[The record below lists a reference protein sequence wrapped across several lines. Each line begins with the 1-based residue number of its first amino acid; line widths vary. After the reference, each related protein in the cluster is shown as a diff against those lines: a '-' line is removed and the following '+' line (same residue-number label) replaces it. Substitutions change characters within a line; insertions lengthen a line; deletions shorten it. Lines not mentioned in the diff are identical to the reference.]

1 MNYDSNKHVIEYIEG
16 NKVKQ
21 FKVPKDDYNL
31 KFDKMSYNDV
41 LMYIK
46 LTKEEQDKSK
56 QSLGSKQKNVIKY
69 KPLKTA
75 FAKTK
80 DYFAQDI
87 KLMTQAEKLK
97 KVAEYLISNN
107 IQELKEFLSND
118 VFNDDPI
125 IKSVMELLNHKGY
138 TNDEIKDLMK
148 RKDDINLYTS
158 EIENCIIKDGDKYSF
173 KNITFKNTLGDLVNL
188 SHQVGILERYTI
200 YVPINNP
207 LVRDFK
213 RKIDFDNKQNG
224 FTQLKDL
231 IFGKGSNFT
240 KTEGRQVSS
249 FLSDNYFTPSI
260 HYNYIKKFIL
270 TIDDYNKGWFTI
282 DVKELKTKKELNL
295 PLYFYSLFNN
305 KIYLNLKILYYLL
318 QFNESFKNNNYRFVV
333 ETLKNGITSNIILI
347 AGSAFDLDNILN
359 SLDEDNKDESTDY
372 YIKYVNLMTD
382 TISKFFNKQFTPVV
396 KVTSVDEPL
405 YYSDIEQDLTDD
417 EKTVSN
423 DNFDEDVKTV
433 EPVSTTDV
441 NNTDINN
448 TDINN
453 TDINNTDIN
462 NTDINNTDVDD
473 EASINEYLHRNRIE
487 RLKELSNDK
496 NPAYILEGIDELK
509 NNKKAKGIGLFSFR
523 KDTKETLQ
531 SLLNRVVKLESAISY
546 QNEQIKQLK
555 TGIKSINQA
564 LPSSIRKDVFGNYFS
579 NSLSDSSVSSEDRQ
593 SPNSLVGEQVHQS
606 EQVYQSNYNI
616 GGALNPDKVY
626 PKITFSEFRKLY
638 NKLDSK

>member
-56 QSLGSKQKNVIKY
+56 QSLRSKQKNDEQSPKNVIKY

-80 DYFAQDI
+80 DYFSQDI

-107 IQELKEFLSND
+107 IEELKEFLSND

-138 TNDEIKDLMK
+138 TSDEIKDLMK
-148 RKDDINLYTS
+148 RKDDVNLYTS
-158 EIENCIIKDGDKYSF
+158 EIENCIIKDVDKYSF
-173 KNITFKNTLGDLVNL
+173 EDITFKNTLGDLINL

-200 YVPINNP
+200 YVPVDNP
-207 LVRDFK
+207 LIGDFK
-213 RKIDFDNKQNG
+213 HKIDFNNKING
-224 FTQLKDL
+224 FKQLNEL
-231 IFGKGSNFT
+231 IFGNASNFT
-240 KTEGRQVSS
+240 KSEGRQVST
-249 FLSDNYFTPSI
+249 FLSNNYLTPSI
-260 HYNYIKKFIL
+260 HYNNASAFIL
-270 TIDDYNKGWFTI
+270 YKNDLNGFAI
-282 DVKELKTKKELNL
+282 DVKELKTKKELNPSDL
-295 PLYFYSLFNN
+295 PLYFYSLFND

-333 ETLKNGITSNIILI
+333 EKLKNGITSNVILI

-359 SLDEDNKDESTDY
+359 SLDQKNDDTSNNY
-372 YIKYVNLMTD
+372 YTEYVKLMTD
-382 TISKFFNKQFTPVV
+382 TISKFFNKQFTPAVQ
-396 KVTSVDEPL
+396 VTSVDEPL
-405 YYSDIEQDLTDD
+405 YYSDIDQDLTDD
-417 EKTVSN
+417 EKY
-423 DNFDEDVKTV
+423 
-433 EPVSTTDV
+433 VSTTDV
-441 NNTDINN
+441 MNKAPI
-448 TDINN
+448 
-453 TDINNTDIN
+453 
-462 NTDINNTDVDD
+462 
-473 EASINEYLHRNRIE
+473 
-487 RLKELSNDK
+487 K
-496 NPAYILEGIDELK
+496 DELDEDISVDK
-509 NNKKAKGIGLFSFR
+509 AHVYKAPVKDELDDLDDLDDLDKKSKGLGLFSFR

-531 SLLNRVVKLESAISY
+531 SLLNRIVKLESAISY

-579 NSLSDSSVSSEDRQ
+579 NSLSDNSDSSEDRQ
-593 SPNSLVGEQVHQS
+593 SPNSLEGMQS
-606 EQVYQSNYNI
+606 PNTLDGKQVYQSNYNI

-638 NKLDSK
+638 NKL

>member
-16 NKVKQ
+16 NNVKQ

-46 LTKEEQDKSK
+46 LTKEEQDKSN
-56 QSLGSKQKNVIKY
+56 QKNVIKY

-97 KVAEYLISNN
+97 KIAEYLISNN

-138 TNDEIKDLMK
+138 TSDEIKDLMK
-148 RKDDINLYTS
+148 RKDDVNLYTS
-158 EIENCIIKDGDKYSF
+158 EIEKCIIKDVDNNYSF
-173 KNITFKNTLGDLVNL
+173 KDITFKNTLGDLLNL
-188 SHQVGILERYTI
+188 SKQIGILERYTI
-200 YVPINNP
+200 YVPVDNP
-207 LVRDFK
+207 LIGDFK
-213 RKIDFDNKQNG
+213 RKIDFNNKING
-224 FTQLKDL
+224 FKQLNEL

-240 KTEGRQVSS
+240 TIDGRQVST
-249 FLSDNYFTPSI
+249 FLSNNYFTPSI
-260 HYNYIKKFIL
+260 YYNNANAFIL
-270 TIDDYNKGWFTI
+270 YKNDLNGFTI
-282 DVKELKTKKELNL
+282 DVKELKTKKELNPSDL

-305 KIYLNLKILYYLL
+305 KLYLNLKILYYLL
-318 QFNESFKNNNYRFVV
+318 QFNDSFKNNNYRFVV
-333 ETLKNGITSNIILI
+333 EKLKNGITSNIILR

-359 SLDEDNKDESTDY
+359 SLDKNNNDTSNNY
-372 YIKYVNLMTD
+372 YIEYVNLMTD

-396 KVTSVDEPL
+396 QITSVDEPL

-417 EKTVSN
+417 EKSE
-423 DNFDEDVKTV
+423 DNIINAIDKVPKKPV
-433 EPVSTTDV
+433 EPVSTTDINITSV
-441 NNTDINN
+441 NDKAPVEDN
-448 TDINN
+448 
-453 TDINNTDIN
+453 
-462 NTDINNTDVDD
+462 
-473 EASINEYLHRNRIE
+473 ESISEYIYRNRIE
-487 RLKELSNDK
+487 SLN
-496 NPAYILEGIDELK
+496 
-509 NNKKAKGIGLFSFR
+509 NNKEAKGLGLFSFR

-531 SLLNRVVKLESAISY
+531 SLLNRIVKLESAISY

-579 NSLSDSSVSSEDRQ
+579 NSLSDNSDSSEDMQ
-593 SPNSLVGEQVHQS
+593 SPNTLDDKHS
-606 EQVYQSNYNI
+606 SNSKEDNI

-638 NKLDSK
+638 NKL

>member
-46 LTKEEQDKSK
+46 LTKEEQDK
-56 QSLGSKQKNVIKY
+56 QSLGSKQKNDAIKY

-97 KVAEYLISNN
+97 KIAEYLISNN

-138 TNDEIKDLMK
+138 TSDEIKDLLK
-148 RKDDINLYTS
+148 RKDDVNLYTS
-158 EIENCIIKDGDKYSF
+158 EIENCIIKDVDKYSF
-173 KNITFKNTLGDLVNL
+173 KDITFKNTLGDLINL

-200 YVPINNP
+200 YVPVDNP
-207 LVRDFK
+207 LIGDFK
-213 RKIDFDNKQNG
+213 RKIDFNNKING
-224 FTQLKDL
+224 FKQLNEL

-240 KTEGRQVSS
+240 STDGRQVSS
-249 FLSDNYFTPSI
+249 FLSNNYFTPSI
-260 HYNYIKKFIL
+260 HYNNASAFIL
-270 TIDDYNKGWFTI
+270 YKSDLNGFTI
-282 DVKELKTKKELNL
+282 DVQELKTKKELNPSDL
-295 PLYFYSLFNN
+295 PLYFYSLFND
-305 KIYLNLKILYYLL
+305 KLYLNLKILYYLL
-318 QFNESFKNNNYRFVV
+318 QFNDSFKNNNYRFVV
-333 ETLKNGITSNIILI
+333 EKLKNGITSNIILI

-359 SLDEDNKDESTDY
+359 SLDKNNNDTSNNY
-372 YIKYVNLMTD
+372 YIEYVKLMTD
-382 TISKFFNKQFTPVV
+382 TISKFFNKQFTPTVQ
-396 KVTSVDEPL
+396 VTSVDEPL
-405 YYSDIEQDLTDD
+405 YYSDIDQDLTDD
-417 EKTVSN
+417 ELDEDISVAPVKDELDDLDEVPKKPVEKPVE
-423 DNFDEDVKTV
+423 DELDDLDEDVKH
-433 EPVSTTDV
+433 
-441 NNTDINN
+441 
-448 TDINN
+448 
-453 TDINNTDIN
+453 
-462 NTDINNTDVDD
+462 D
-473 EASINEYLHRNRIE
+473 ESISEKIFNSRIE
-487 RLKELSNDK
+487 RLKNL
-496 NPAYILEGIDELK
+496 ELK
-509 NNKKAKGIGLFSFR
+509 NNKKAKGLGLFSFR

-531 SLLNRVVKLESAISY
+531 SLLNRIVKLESVISY

-579 NSLSDSSVSSEDRQ
+579 NSLEDNSDSSEDRQ
-593 SPNSLVGEQVHQS
+593 SPNSLDGK
-606 EQVYQSNYNI
+606 QVYQSNYNI

-638 NKLDSK
+638 NKL

>member
-16 NKVKQ
+16 NNVKQ

-46 LTKEEQDKSK
+46 LTKEEQDKSN
-56 QSLGSKQKNVIKY
+56 QKNVIKY

-97 KVAEYLISNN
+97 KIAEYLISNN

-138 TNDEIKDLMK
+138 TSDEIKDLMK
-148 RKDDINLYTS
+148 RKDDVNLYTS
-158 EIENCIIKDGDKYSF
+158 EIEKCIIKDVDNNYSF
-173 KNITFKNTLGDLVNL
+173 KDITFKNTLGDLLNL
-188 SHQVGILERYTI
+188 SKQIGILERYTI
-200 YVPINNP
+200 YVPVDNP
-207 LVRDFK
+207 LIGDFK
-213 RKIDFDNKQNG
+213 RKIDFNNKING
-224 FTQLKDL
+224 FKQLNEL

-240 KTEGRQVSS
+240 TIDGRQVST
-249 FLSDNYFTPSI
+249 FLSNNYFTPSI
-260 HYNYIKKFIL
+260 YYNNANAFIL
-270 TIDDYNKGWFTI
+270 YKNDLNGFVI
-282 DVKELKTKKELNL
+282 DVKELKTKKELNPSDL

-305 KIYLNLKILYYLL
+305 KLYLNLKILYYLL
-318 QFNESFKNNNYRFVV
+318 QFNDSFKNNNYRFVV
-333 ETLKNGITSNIILI
+333 EKLKNGITSNIILR

-359 SLDEDNKDESTDY
+359 SLDKNNNDTSNNY
-372 YIKYVNLMTD
+372 YIEYVNLMTD

-396 KVTSVDEPL
+396 QITSVDEPL

-417 EKTVSN
+417 EKSE
-423 DNFDEDVKTV
+423 DNIINAIDKVPKKPV
-433 EPVSTTDV
+433 EPVSTTDINITSV
-441 NNTDINN
+441 NDKAPVEDN
-448 TDINN
+448 
-453 TDINNTDIN
+453 
-462 NTDINNTDVDD
+462 
-473 EASINEYLHRNRIE
+473 ESISEYIYRNRIE
-487 RLKELSNDK
+487 SLN
-496 NPAYILEGIDELK
+496 
-509 NNKKAKGIGLFSFR
+509 NNKEAKGLGLFSFR

-531 SLLNRVVKLESAISY
+531 SLLNRIVKLESAISY

-579 NSLSDSSVSSEDRQ
+579 NSLSDNSDSSEDMQ
-593 SPNSLVGEQVHQS
+593 SPNTLDDKHS
-606 EQVYQSNYNI
+606 SNSKEDNI

-638 NKLDSK
+638 NKL

>member
-46 LTKEEQDKSK
+46 LTKEEQDKSN
-56 QSLGSKQKNVIKY
+56 QKNVIKY

-97 KVAEYLISNN
+97 KIAEYLISNN

-138 TNDEIKDLMK
+138 TSDEIKDLMK
-148 RKDDINLYTS
+148 RKDDVNLYTS
-158 EIENCIIKDGDKYSF
+158 EIENCIIKDVDNNYSF
-173 KNITFKNTLGDLVNL
+173 KDITFKNTLGDLLNL
-188 SHQVGILERYTI
+188 SKQIGILERYTI
-200 YVPINNP
+200 YVPVDNP
-207 LVRDFK
+207 LIGDFK
-213 RKIDFDNKQNG
+213 RKIDFNNKING
-224 FTQLKDL
+224 FKQLNEL

-240 KTEGRQVSS
+240 TTDGRQVST
-249 FLSDNYFTPSI
+249 FLSNNYFTPSI
-260 HYNYIKKFIL
+260 YYNNANAFIL
-270 TIDDYNKGWFTI
+270 YKNDLNGFVI
-282 DVKELKTKKELNL
+282 DVKELKTKKELNPSDL

-305 KIYLNLKILYYLL
+305 KLYLNLKILYYLL
-318 QFNESFKNNNYRFVV
+318 QFNDSFKNNNYRFVV
-333 ETLKNGITSNIILI
+333 EKLKNGITSNIILI

-359 SLDEDNKDESTDY
+359 SLDKNNNDTTNNY
-372 YIKYVNLMTD
+372 YTEYVKLMTD

-396 KVTSVDEPL
+396 QVTSVDDPL

-417 EKTVSN
+417 ELDEDKAPVE
-423 DNFDEDVKTV
+423 DELDDLDKVPKKPVEKPVEKPDEDVK
-433 EPVSTTDV
+433 P
-441 NNTDINN
+441 
-448 TDINN
+448 
-453 TDINNTDIN
+453 
-462 NTDINNTDVDD
+462 D
-473 EASINEYLHRNRIE
+473 EAIYDYILKSRIE
-487 RLKELSNDK
+487 RQHK
-496 NPAYILEGIDELK
+496 NPDELN
-509 NNKKAKGIGLFSFR
+509 NNKEAKGLGLFSFR

-531 SLLNRVVKLESAISY
+531 SLLNRIVKLESAISY

-579 NSLSDSSVSSEDRQ
+579 NSLSDNSDSSEDMQ
-593 SPNSLVGEQVHQS
+593 SPGSK
-606 EQVYQSNYNI
+606 QVYQSNYNI

-638 NKLDSK
+638 NKL

>member
-41 LMYIK
+41 IMYIK

-56 QSLGSKQKNVIKY
+56 QSLGSKQKNDEQSLKNVIKY
-69 KPLKTA
+69 KPLKTV

-97 KVAEYLISNN
+97 KIAEYLISNN

-138 TNDEIKDLMK
+138 TSDEIKDLMK
-148 RKDDINLYTS
+148 RKDDVNLYTS
-158 EIENCIIKDGDKYSF
+158 EIENCIIKDEDKYSF
-173 KNITFKNTLGDLVNL
+173 KDITFKNTLGDLINL

-200 YVPINNP
+200 YVPVDNP
-207 LVRDFK
+207 LIGDFK
-213 RKIDFDNKQNG
+213 NKING
-224 FTQLKDL
+224 FKKLNEL
-231 IFGKGSNFT
+231 IFGKASNFT
-240 KTEGRQVSS
+240 STDGRQVST
-249 FLSDNYFTPSI
+249 FLSNNYFTPSI
-260 HYNYIKKFIL
+260 HYNNSSAFIL
-270 TIDDYNKGWFTI
+270 NRNDLNGFTI
-282 DVKELKTKKELNL
+282 DVKKLNTKKKLNPSDL
-295 PLYFYSLFNN
+295 PLYFYSLFND
-305 KIYLNLKILYYLL
+305 KLYLNLKILYYLL
-318 QFNESFKNNNYRFVV
+318 QFNDSFKNNNYRFVV
-333 ETLKNGITSNIILI
+333 EKLKNGITSNIILI

-359 SLDEDNKDESTDY
+359 SLDKNNNDTSNNY
-372 YIKYVNLMTD
+372 YIEYTNLMTN
-382 TISKFFNKQFTPVV
+382 TISKFFNKQFTPAVQI
-396 KVTSVDEPL
+396 TSVAEPL
-405 YYSDIEQDLTDD
+405 YYSDIEQDLTDEDISEDKDDLD
-417 EKTVSN
+417 EVPKKPV
-423 DNFDEDVKTV
+423 EKPVEKPVK
-433 EPVSTTDV
+433 
-441 NNTDINN
+441 
-448 TDINN
+448 
-453 TDINNTDIN
+453 
-462 NTDINNTDVDD
+462 
-473 EASINEYLHRNRIE
+473 
-487 RLKELSNDK
+487 
-496 NPAYILEGIDELK
+496 DELDDLDDLD
-509 NNKKAKGIGLFSFR
+509 KKSKGLGLFSFR

-531 SLLNRVVKLESAISY
+531 SLLNRIVKLESAISY

-579 NSLSDSSVSSEDRQ
+579 NSLSDNSDSSEDM
-593 SPNSLVGEQVHQS
+593 
-606 EQVYQSNYNI
+606 QSNYNI

-638 NKLDSK
+638 NKL

>member
-46 LTKEEQDKSK
+46 LTKEEQDKDN
-56 QSLGSKQKNVIKY
+56 QKNVIKY

-138 TNDEIKDLMK
+138 TSDEIKDLMK
-148 RKDDINLYTS
+148 RKDDVNLYTS
-158 EIENCIIKDGDKYSF
+158 EIEKCIIKDVDNNYSF
-173 KNITFKNTLGDLVNL
+173 KDITFKNTLGDLLNL
-188 SHQVGILERYTI
+188 SKQIGILERYTI
-200 YVPINNP
+200 YVPVDNP
-207 LVRDFK
+207 LIGDFK
-213 RKIDFDNKQNG
+213 RKIDFNNKING
-224 FTQLKDL
+224 FKQLNEL

-240 KTEGRQVSS
+240 TTDGRQVST
-249 FLSDNYFTPSI
+249 FLSNNYFTPSI
-260 HYNYIKKFIL
+260 YYNNANAFIL
-270 TIDDYNKGWFTI
+270 YKNDLNGFVI
-282 DVKELKTKKELNL
+282 DVKELKTKKELNPSDL
-295 PLYFYSLFNN
+295 PLYFYSLFNG
-305 KIYLNLKILYYLL
+305 KLYLNLKILYYLL
-318 QFNESFKNNNYRFVV
+318 QFNDSFKNNNYRFVV
-333 ETLKNGITSNIILI
+333 EKLKNGITSNIILI

-359 SLDEDNKDESTDY
+359 SLDKNNNDTSNNY
-372 YIKYVNLMTD
+372 YIEYVNLMTD

-396 KVTSVDEPL
+396 QVTSVDEPL
-405 YYSDIEQDLTDD
+405 YYSDIDQDLTDD
-417 EKTVSN
+417 EKS
-423 DNFDEDVKTV
+423 
-433 EPVSTTDV
+433 
-441 NNTDINN
+441 
-448 TDINN
+448 
-453 TDINNTDIN
+453 
-462 NTDINNTDVDD
+462 
-473 EASINEYLHRNRIE
+473 EASIINAIDKVPKKPIE
-487 RLKELSNDK
+487 KPVK
-496 NPAYILEGIDELK
+496 DELDDLDDK
-509 NNKKAKGIGLFSFR
+509 APVKPIESISDIIARSRYERNKDELDDLDDLDELNKEAKGLGLFSFR

-564 LPSSIRKDVFGNYFS
+564 LPSSIRKDIFGNYFS
-579 NSLSDSSVSSEDRQ
+579 NSLSDNSE
-593 SPNSLVGEQVHQS
+593 GEQVNGS
-606 EQVYQSNYNI
+606 
-616 GGALNPDKVY
+616 LNPDKVY
-626 PKITFSEFRKLY
+626 PKITFTEFRKLY
-638 NKLDSK
+638 NKL